1 MLVAGRKL
9 RRVIANAMLGVVAI
23 ILVSCA
29 SDKPA
34 LVNDPDAKHES
45 LVPWNKQ
52 ESWETGGQ
60 FAGMTDRR

>member
-1 MLVAGRKL
+1 MPVADRKL
-9 RRVIANAMLGVVAI
+9 RTLIATAI
-23 ILVSCA
+23 LVGAAAILVSCA